1 MQIRRILDDR
11 TTRRLISISIS
22 EMNTLLFFTKQS
34 SSDETNNTDLQNKVA
49 FYRYVP
55 FQMFANVGLH
65 ALYISNVIQ
74 TM

>member
-1 MQIRRILDDR
+1 MQIRRMLDDR

-22 EMNTLLFFTKQS
+22 ELNILLFFTKQS
-34 SSDETNNTDLQNKVA
+34 SSDKTNNTDLQNKVA

-65 ALYISNVIQ
+65 TLYRSNVIQ